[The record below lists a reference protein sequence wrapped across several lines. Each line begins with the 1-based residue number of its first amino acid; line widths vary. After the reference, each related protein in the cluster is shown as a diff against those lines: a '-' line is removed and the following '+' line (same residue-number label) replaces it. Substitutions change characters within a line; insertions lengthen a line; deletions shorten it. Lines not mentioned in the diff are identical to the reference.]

1 MSPRVILLPL
11 LLAGLWTVEV
21 GATEPL
27 PRDQV
32 REEVRPTAK
41 RTATK
46 EASSTLQVDHK
57 AGPGRVA
64 TASEAKLG
72 ASRETSPGIPTDS
85 PRSRPPA
92 DPQASEA
99 RAPFPLTEAP
109 RTTGLP
115 RATTAGRLRPPDVP
129 VAYSP
134 AALLPAPPPVDFD
147 RQVVTA
153 WGLAGQPWS
162 TDGTSFED
170 ERARAWMHALHQ
182 AYEALLEIPLMEGI
196 TVRQALQMNAGLKE
210 RLGMVLLSAP
220 RTFYEPDQTGLVRCR
235 LEVPFSG
242 PVSLRSALYLA
253 ALRPQPQEPVALLA
267 SWSLLAT
274 ATPLPDLASGPAVTR
289 LVLDLRRT
297 GFEPSLFPRF
307 FSEHGHLL
315 FQEAQIPGPERFSRP
330 AIRFTQEITAATA
343 GKTAGEIAYI
353 DARVPPLSHRDV
365 KIAAAEESLF
375 LAFCRRLAA
384 EPLGGREILIVH
396 GTRRFE
402 GGRLPKAAPSAG
414 DKPVAGAKPA
424 GGRTPTRR

>member
-1 MSPRVILLPL
+1 MSPRVILLTL
-11 LLAGLWTVEV
+11 LFASLWTAAA
-21 GATEPL
+21 GATDPATAARPL
-27 PRDQV
+27 P
-32 REEVRPTAK
+32 
-41 RTATK
+41 
-46 EASSTLQVDHK
+46 
-57 AGPGRVA
+57 
-64 TASEAKLG
+64 
-72 ASRETSPGIPTDS
+72 
-85 PRSRPPA
+85 
-92 DPQASEA
+92 
-99 RAPFPLTEAP
+99 PLTEGPGTAIPAP
-109 RTTGLP
+109 P
-115 RATTAGRLRPPDVP
+115 RATTAGRLRHPDVP
-129 VAYSP
+129 TAYSP

-147 RQVVTA
+147 RQIVTV

-162 TDGTSFED
+162 TEAVSFED

-210 RLGMVLLSAP
+210 RLGMVLLSAR

-253 ALRPQPQEPVALLA
+253 ALRPQPQEPLALLA
-267 SWSLLAT
+267 SWSVLAT

-330 AIRFTQEITAATA
+330 AIRFTQDIAVATA
-343 GKTAGEIAYI
+343 GKPAGEIAYL
-353 DARVPPLSHRDV
+353 DARVAPLAHRDV
-365 KIAAAEESLF
+365 TIAAAEESLF

-384 EPLGGREILIVH
+384 EPLGGHEILIVH
-396 GTRRFE
+396 GNRRFE
-402 GGRLPKAAPSAG
+402 GGRLPRSAAPTGEKAAG
-414 DKPVAGAKPA
+414 TGQPA
-424 GGRTPTRR
+424 GGGRPAGGGTRPRR